1 MTVENC
7 EAGCLSAGY
16 PLAGVEYSGQC
27 FCDTALQNGG
37 GPASDGNAHCTMTC
51 NGNPQETCGGPDR
64 LNIYRYT
71 VTLSTAA
78 SVTIPVT
85 TLPASTTTS
94 VPVVTALPTG
104 WTYAGCYED
113 NLNGR
118 VMMNMQPE
126 NKAMTVESCV
136 ATCTRL
142 NYTVAGMEYASQCFC
157 DQYVRNGASL
167 RPSSECNMACAG
179 NMREMCGG
187 PDRLSV
193 YYQGNFTV
201 LPVPTPQT
209 TDLPGSWQYVGCLPD
224 NVDNARTFPYQ
235 IVYKHNN
242 SATTCLSRCAA
253 FGFGAAGMEFG
264 EECYCGDASNA
275 NGLQLLP
282 ESECTMPCPGNL
294 RAICGAGAR
303 ITYYRWTGTPLQQ
316 WSHPVGSAAGRYEFL
331 IGGVVVPLMTTLN
344 INGKVTFLEKF
355 GTGAPNTTGAYEFD
369 PAFDR
374 NFSLAWRPMHVK
386 SDIFCSAGL
395 VLPDKVGRQLTIGGW
410 SGVSTYGIRLYWP
423 DGSAGQPSR
432 LDWEENAQELT
443 LQNGRWY
450 PTGMIMTNG
459 SVLVVGGENGSNGPP
474 VPTLEILPRAGPV
487 LYMDWLNR
495 TDPNNLYPFMT
506 PLPGGGIFVAYYNE
520 ARILNENTFTT
531 IKTLPNIPGAV
542 NNDAGGRTY
551 PLEGTMVLL
560 PQSAPYVDPLTVL
573 ICGGSTPFGGD
584 AIDNCVS
591 MQPEASNPQWAL
603 ERMPSKRVLTCMTAL
618 PDGTYLILNGAHKGV
633 AGFGLAKDPNVNA
646 VLYDPSKPVNQR
658 MSVMANT
665 TIARMYHSE
674 AILLPDGRVL
684 VSGSDPQDAD
694 YPEEYR
700 VEVFLPPYFLSGM
713 PRPSF
718 TITERD
724 WVYGQNYQITIA
736 SGNVSRISLLGMVS
750 STHGNSFGQ
759 RTIFP
764 AYSCIGSTCT
774 ITAPP
779 DAHTSPPGWFQLF
792 VIDQGMPSI
801 SQFVRIGGDPGHL
814 GGWPSFSGFSVPG
827 L

>member
-78 SVTIPVT
+78 SVTTIPVT

-573 ICGGSTPFGGD
+573 ICGGSTPLVVTRS
-584 AIDNCVS
+584 ITVS
-591 MQPEASNPQWAL
+591 QCNRKPPIPTL
-603 ERMPSKRVLTCMTAL
+603 KRVLTCMTAL

-779 DAHTSPPGWFQLF
+779 DAHTSP
-792 VIDQGMPSI
+792 
-801 SQFVRIGGDPGHL
+801 L
-814 GGWPSFSGFSVPG
+814 GGFSC